1 MNFKYIVL
9 NCFLNQKFMN
19 ISRYNNNSTMLEK
32 EEAIFLFS
40 WSSWT
45 FFARAES
52 QQQKFDGL
60 RSENRSYV

>member
-1 MNFKYIVL
+1 
-9 NCFLNQKFMN
+9 MN
-19 ISRYNNNSTMLEK
+19 ISRYNNNSTRLEK
-32 EEAIFLFS
+32 EEEIFLFS